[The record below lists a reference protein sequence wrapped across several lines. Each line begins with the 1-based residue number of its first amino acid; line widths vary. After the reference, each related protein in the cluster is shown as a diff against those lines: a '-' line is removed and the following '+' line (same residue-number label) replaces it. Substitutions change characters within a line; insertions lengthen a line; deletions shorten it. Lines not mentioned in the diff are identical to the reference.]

1 MAVRQRN
8 GRRTLGS
15 VTRFTRS
22 VMVLAASELCTDP
35 SRDPSMKPSPLP
47 RSLTPSLLPSHRTGS
62 GFSVAEG
69 QRAKELGGETVGPRL
84 DSRDT

>member
-47 RSLTPSLLPSHRTGS
+47 RSLTPSLLRDRTGS